1 MYGHLIPLAHEAI
14 AEDLRG
20 NAVSRPREGMPAQAC
35 FVSLKL
41 AGRLRGCIGTLRPS
55 QSSLE
60 AEVQANAVAAAT
72 RDPRFMPVEPADLAG
87 LRVSIDVLSAG
98 EPVDDMRLLNP
109 VRYGLIVRSGSRCG
123 VLLPD
128 IKGVETV
135 DQQVQICLE
144 KAGIR
149 PGKAFSMERF
159 VVERVEE

>member
-1 MYGHLIPLAHEAI
+1 MYGHLIPLAREAI

-20 NAVSRPREGMPAQAC
+20 NPVARPQAGMPAQAC

-41 AGRLRGCIGTLRPS
+41 DGRLRGCIGTLRPS
-55 QSSLE
+55 QPSLE

-72 RDPRFMPVEPADLAG
+72 RDPRFMPVKPAEVNR

-98 EPVDDMRLLNP
+98 EPVDSMRLLNP
-109 VRYGLIVRSGSRCG
+109 ARYGLIVRSGSRCG

-128 IKGVETV
+128 LKGVETV
-135 DQQVQICLE
+135 EQQVQICLE

-149 PGKAFSMERF
+149 PGQSFSMERF
-159 VVERVEE
+159 VVERVAE

>member
-1 MYGHLIPLAHEAI
+1 MYGHLIPLAREAI
-14 AEDLRG
+14 VEKLRG
-20 NAVSRPREGMPAQAC
+20 MPLPCAGEGMPAQAC

-41 AGRLRGCIGTLRPS
+41 NGRLRGCIGTLRPS
-55 QSSLE
+55 QPSLE

-72 RDPRFMPVEPADLAG
+72 RDPRFMPVKPADVGG
-87 LRVSIDVLSAG
+87 LRVSIDVLSSG

-109 VRYGLIVRSGSRCG
+109 VRYGLIVRSGPRCG

-135 DQQVQICLE
+135 EQQVQICLE

-149 PGKAFSMERF
+149 PGQSFSMERF

>member
-1 MYGHLIPLAHEAI
+1 MYGHLIPLAREAI
-14 AEDLRG
+14 AEKLRG
-20 NAVSRPREGMPAQAC
+20 TPVAPAREGTPAQAC

-55 QSSLE
+55 QPSLE

-72 RDPRFMPVEPADLAG
+72 RDPRFMPVTSADVDG
-87 LRVSIDVLSAG
+87 LRLSIDVLSAG
-98 EPVDDMRLLNP
+98 EAVDDMRLLNP

-135 DQQVQICLE
+135 EQQVQICLE

-149 PGKAFSMERF
+149 PGQSFSMERF
-159 VVERVEE
+159 VVARIEE